1 RTREFE
7 GQRKDG
13 SRVPIEISV
22 SRVAVPGQEQPL
34 FTGIIHDITERK
46 RAERAVQES
55 ERRFREILEE
65 VDLVA
70 VMLDTEGRVTFCN
83 DHLLQL
89 TGWTGAEAL
98 GQDWF
103 ATFLPPGHRARVHKV
118 FEEGI
123 KTGRIQAHYENE
135 IVTRTGERR
144 LMAWTNTIIR
154 DLNGDVA
161 GVTGLGVDVTEQRR
175 AEAELARHREHL
187 EEIVAE
193 RTSELEASQ
202 AQLRLT
208 DRLASIGTLAAGL
221 GHDMNNVL
229 LPVRCRLDALAAR
242 ELPREAAEHFEA
254 VRKCVQYLQQLADGL
269 HLLALDPEHT
279 EPAGESTELSSWWE
293 QVGSLL
299 ARGLP
304 RHVRL
309 ATSWPSDLPPV
320 AVAPHRL
327 TQAVLNLLVNAGEA
341 VGDDGKVRVSA
352 ETDGR
357 TVRLAVTDNGVGMSK
372 EVKRQALDPF
382 FTTKKRGLGTGL
394 GLSLVQGVARSAR
407 GSMRIDSAPGRG
419 TTVLLELPA
428 AARPTAP
435 RTDAAGPQ
443 PAAVVS
449 IGDPRLASFI
459 SALLQGA
466 GFAVRRDGACVP
478 GSSELWIT
486 EPSPEA
492 MERARIYLREPKRQL
507 LVLGAAAPEWAELG
521 ATVIDDPD
529 NFETV
534 RDRIRAAATGLIGT
548 SS

>member
-1 RTREFE
+1 MQPTPAQFTDIEQELRQALARYEAILASTLDPVVTIDAFGTIQVASDSVKRVFGWTPAELIGRNVNVLMPEPHRSAHDGSLAGYRQTGKTDILGQTREFE

-13 SRVPIEISV
+13 SKVPIEISI
-22 SRVAVPGQEQPL
+22 SRVDVPGQEQPL

-89 TGWTGAEAL
+89 TGWTGEEAL

-103 ATFLPPGHRARVHKV
+103 GTFLPPGHRARVHKV

-123 KTGRIQAHYENE
+123 KAGQIQAHYENE
-135 IVTRTGERR
+135 IVTRNGERR

-357 TVRLAVTDNGVGMSK
+357 TVRLAVT
-372 EVKRQALDPF
+372 
-382 FTTKKRGLGTGL
+382 
-394 GLSLVQGVARSAR
+394 
-407 GSMRIDSAPGRG
+407 
-419 TTVLLELPA
+419 
-428 AARPTAP
+428 
-435 RTDAAGPQ
+435 
-443 PAAVVS
+443 
-449 IGDPRLASFI
+449 
-459 SALLQGA
+459 
-466 GFAVRRDGACVP
+466 
-478 GSSELWIT
+478 
-486 EPSPEA
+486 
-492 MERARIYLREPKRQL
+492 
-507 LVLGAAAPEWAELG
+507 
-521 ATVIDDPD
+521 
-529 NFETV
+529 
-534 RDRIRAAATGLIGT
+534 
-548 SS
+548 